1 MTTTPE
7 RPPTQESDLVDDPK
21 TTTGMAPDRRAK
33 FEADIAQI
41 RVRTSDAGSESRLIA
56 AGAGATIL
64 GIVIAIVAYATSTSQ
79 ADSREVISSVIL
91 GVVGLCLVV
100 GGAALFLRYSIS
112 RFMRVWLLR
121 LIYEQQAPGTD
132 A

>member
-1 MTTTPE
+1 M
-7 RPPTQESDLVDDPK
+7 DDPK